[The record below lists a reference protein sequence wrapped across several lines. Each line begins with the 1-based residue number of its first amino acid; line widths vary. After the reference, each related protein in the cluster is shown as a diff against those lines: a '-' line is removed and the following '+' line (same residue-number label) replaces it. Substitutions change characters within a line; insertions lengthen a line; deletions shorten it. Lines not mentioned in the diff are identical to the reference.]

1 MKNAVRLAQA
11 GLLVNAFLAL
21 GKLVAGVAGHS
32 YALIADAVES
42 LADLFSSL
50 VVWGG
55 ISISARSADDEY
67 PFGYGKAE
75 ALATAVVGVMLVGA
89 AVGIS
94 VEAVREILIPHHTPA
109 PFTLVVLVAVV
120 GVKELLFRRVMR
132 EARKLGSTVVAAD
145 AWHHRSDA
153 ITSAAAFVGI
163 AVALGG
169 GPGWEAADDWAALFA
184 ATIISWNGLRIIR
197 PAAAELMDRTPDESL
212 LQRADAAARA
222 VEGVLATEKLKARK
236 MGSRYFL
243 ELHVQA
249 EPALSLRDS
258 HVLSGKVKRA
268 IRSALPAVEDVLVHM
283 EPFESHQ

>member
-1 MKNAVRLAQA
+1 
-11 GLLVNAFLAL
+11 
-21 GKLVAGVAGHS
+21 
-32 YALIADAVES
+32 
-42 LADLFSSL
+42 
-50 VVWGG
+50 
-55 ISISARSADDEY
+55 
-67 PFGYGKAE
+67 
-75 ALATAVVGVMLVGA
+75 
-89 AVGIS
+89 
-94 VEAVREILIPHHTPA
+94 
-109 PFTLVVLVAVV
+109 
-120 GVKELLFRRVMR
+120 MR

-212 LQRADAAARA
+212 LQRAEAAARA

-283 EPFESHQ
+283 EPFERHQ